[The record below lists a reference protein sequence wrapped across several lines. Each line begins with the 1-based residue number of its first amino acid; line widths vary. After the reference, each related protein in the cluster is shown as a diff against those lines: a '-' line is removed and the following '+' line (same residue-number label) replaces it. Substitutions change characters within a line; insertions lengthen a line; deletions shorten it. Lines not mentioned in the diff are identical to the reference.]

1 MEVGTS
7 VVDMVEKMHK
17 YVIPPQYDFLTNK
30 EVNPFVM
37 YIFEFEHVLDK
48 EDLSNIWQNLMPKI
62 AKTPEFDEVEITH
75 PCGIAGEFFED
86 GDIPSD
92 IKWMIFKVKKRA
104 EKNYFNITADSTD
117 DDRFKFEFN
126 VDSEKK
132 TPDYSYNWPY
142 DFFSL
147 VELSKIETSIKL
159 SNSEQLTGVTTNNNN
174 HNHSYNL
181 DSNGNGFTDY
191 AVHPDNPNIKHRHKV
206 INGVVQSGQSDCY
219 PDCEKIH
226 GTKGVGPHKHGLNSK

>member
-1 MEVGTS
+1 
-7 VVDMVEKMHK
+7 
-17 YVIPPQYDFLTNK
+17 
-30 EVNPFVM
+30 
-37 YIFEFEHVLDK
+37 
-48 EDLSNIWQNLMPKI
+48 
-62 AKTPEFDEVEITH
+62 
-75 PCGIAGEFFED
+75 
-86 GDIPSD
+86 
-92 IKWMIFKVKKRA
+92 MIFKVKKRA